1 MILPLLTLIPLA
13 LLALVTAALLAALD
27 AAHHA
32 VSRSALD
39 KELAGRSAR
48 TREQVLLQHDEAPRT
63 RGALELGRVLAE
75 VVVAVSLTV
84 LAQLLTGSWVLAV
97 LLGGAVAAA
106 LLFLT
111 ASVVPRAQGRL
122 RPTVVLI
129 RWRGLLRAVRVL
141 LGDLAL
147 ALGRLVAR
155 PRAAADADDPTGSAA
170 QARRTV
176 DRALENEH
184 LHSSARGMIQGIFEL
199 GDSMARELLVP
210 RPDMV
215 TVGAQAAPPAPTA
228 SRLSG
233 RPGFSPAP
241 AIGDSADGPCG
252 MRYVKA
258 VMRAT
263 HSRWDP
269 RPARAVREIMR
280 PVRLIPESVPAGD
293 VLRQM
298 QSS

>member
-1 MILPLLTLIPLA
+1 
-13 LLALVTAALLAALD
+13 TAD
-27 AAHHA
+27 D
-32 VSRSALD
+32 RSAAGPD
-39 KELAGRSAR
+39 PPGPAGPGARRPAGRAGRRPPCGLPQRSGQGAGRPLRPHTRAGAAPAR
-48 TREQVLLQHDEAPRT
+48 RGSPYP
-63 RGALELGRVLAE
+63 RGARARPGAGRGGGRRLADG
-75 VVVAVSLTV
+75 AGP
-84 LAQLLTGSWVLAV
+84 AADRQLVLAV

-199 GDSMARELLVP
+199 GDSMVRELMVP
-210 RPDMV
+210 RTDMV
-215 TVGAQAAPPAPTA
+215 TVGADTPAHKA
-228 SRLSG
+228 MRLFVRS
-233 RPGFSPAP
+233 GFS
-241 AIGDSADGPCG
+241 
-252 MRYVKA
+252 RV
-258 VMRAT
+258 
-263 HSRWDP
+263 
-269 RPARAVREIMR
+269 
-280 PVRLIPESVPAGD
+280 
-293 VLRQM
+293 
-298 QSS
+298 